1 MRNGPI
7 FFIFGGLQQKSARTD
22 VNKLSVTP
30 IGTCRI
36 NTPLKRAQ
44 SRFPIEIN
52 LKRNYG
58 YTHTSDE
65 ALQQLRFLQGDKQ
78 FREEVRPILF
88 RPGRAIDSEH
98 WEPSD
103 LHIVEISSAKK
114 ICSGADPVQINYL
127 YRHFAD
133 FFSSGARTT
142 KFWSLVKR
150 GARAELADFLRAEPT
165 YCTMSPEDRALLTSL
180 TIEQQDF
187 AAIKADMAEIVDRLG
202 RDTLLFVTHV
212 NAQTPDGSII
222 PGRDRVIRW
231 VKLAAEQL
239 NVPCF
244 DPSQAMIEF
253 GQERAM
259 EQGGLDLTHF
269 TPAFSDR
276 VYAELH
282 REHVGRLM
290 ELRLDLAGD
299 DDGSIRQQILA
310 DNIEAL
316 MRYDDF
322 RSGSRRLFAALRK
335 EPEALPLIQL
345 RGRVLAELGDF
356 EGAIRD
362 LAQVDRSNLSPDS
375 RTALLEALTGTQNWS
390 AAIEVAE
397 GLIGDEFESGT
408 IYQCAATACEQLG
421 RTEEALNH
429 WKQAFR
435 HDRSNL
441 NAALRG
447 LALLSKLGIADQLGT
462 WREEVLEHAR
472 NSTTG
477 ASDTA
482 KWALQNRDE
491 ELLSKV
497 FGGIVQRDY
506 VRAEELLNEIAR
518 AGLARAETACITQ
531 LLQHDDPA
539 TARQRQQLAA
549 RSGKLA
555 AELLAAGDI
564 KSAHVLA
571 DAVLQARPDRIA
583 DRTRRVAQSHY
594 RKAIREAHVRKDYPA
609 VVAIWEEAGSI
620 LREAPDA
627 MVIAAQSL
635 HRLEHN
641 DAALRLLMK
650 ARELAPEDVSA
661 MRWLGRIAAIQ
672 GRYDIALPSYAE
684 LRRSNDPAAEKF
696 SAEADRF
703 FATADRRALKQLRE
717 AVTAGEFE
725 LALELGE
732 MLRDDIGDRERLEHE
747 LARVNRLLRVQ
758 LREIEKGDAEED
770 GRERVL
776 SLLLTMQPDD
786 AAILR
791 RAALEMM
798 RQLKF
803 REAAELWARV
813 DRVAPGT
820 ESNVRNLERC
830 RILAARQEKSSTAG
844 NLAVAR

>member
-1 MRNGPI
+1 M
-7 FFIFGGLQQKSARTD
+7 
-22 VNKLSVTP
+22 NKLSVTP

-36 NTPLKRAQ
+36 TTPLKRAQ

-88 RPGRAIDSEH
+88 RPGREIDSEI
-98 WEPSD
+98 WQPSD
-103 LHIVEISSAKK
+103 LHIVEVSSAKK
-114 ICSGADPVQINYL
+114 ISSGSDPVQINYL

-133 FFSSGARTT
+133 FFSSAARTSR
-142 KFWSLVKR
+142 FWSLVKH
-150 GARAELADFLRAEPT
+150 GARAELAEFLRAEPT
-165 YCTMSPEDRALLTSL
+165 YCALSPQDRALLTSL
-180 TIEQQDF
+180 RIEQQDF
-187 AAIKADMAEIVDRLG
+187 AAIKADLAEIVERLG

-222 PGRDRVIRW
+222 PARERVIGW

-239 NVPCF
+239 DVPCF
-244 DPSQAMIEF
+244 DPSQAMVEF

-290 ELRLDLAGD
+290 ELRSDLAGD
-299 DDGSIRQQILA
+299 NDGAIRQQMLA

-316 MRYDDF
+316 MRFDDF
-322 RSGSRRLFAALRK
+322 RAGSRRLFAALRK
-335 EPEALPLIQL
+335 EPDSLPLIQL
-345 RGRVLAELGDF
+345 RGRVLADLGDF

-362 LAQVDRSNLSPDS
+362 LAQVDRSSLSPDS
-375 RTALLEALTGTQNWS
+375 RTALLEALTGTQGWG

-397 GLIGDEFESGT
+397 GLLGDEFESGT

-435 HDRSNL
+435 HDRTNL
-441 NAALRG
+441 SAALKG

-477 ASDTA
+477 ASDIA

-497 FGGIVQRDY
+497 FGGIVERDF
-506 VRAEELLNEIAR
+506 VRAEELLSEIAK
-518 AGLARAETACITQ
+518 AGLLKAETACVTQ
-531 LLQHDDPA
+531 LLRHDDPK
-539 TARQRQQLAA
+539 TARKRQQLAA

-555 AELLAAGDI
+555 AELLAAGDVR
-564 KSAHVLA
+564 SAHVLA

-594 RKAIREAHVRKDYPA
+594 RKAIRAAYRQKDYEA
-609 VVAIWEEAGSI
+609 VIVIWDEAGSI

-627 MVIAAQSL
+627 MVIAALSL
-635 HRLEHN
+635 HRLERN
-641 DAALRLLMK
+641 DAALGLLMK
-650 ARELAPEDVSA
+650 ARELAPEDVGIT
-661 MRWLGRIAAIQ
+661 RWLGRIAAIQ
-672 GRYDIALPSYAE
+672 GRYEIALPSYAQV
-684 LRRSNDPAAEKF
+684 RRSSDPAAAQF

-703 FATADRRALKQLRE
+703 FATADRRAIKQLRE

-725 LALELGE
+725 LALDLGE
-732 MLRDDIGDRERLEHE
+732 LLRNDIGDRQRLENE
-747 LARVNRLLRVQ
+747 LARVNRMLRVQ
-758 LREIEKGDAEED
+758 LREIEKGDAEEE

-813 DRVAPGT
+813 DRIAPGT

-830 RILAARQEKSSTAG
+830 RILAARQEKSSTAV
-844 NLAVAR
+844 NLTVAR